1 MGTYYDIRIPIKTL
15 QQGSN
20 FCSSSQKGCKS
31 TISNIYLASNK
42 AGSELSGE
50 ESLWSRKG
58 KDSLLWEYLLY
69 RKERASSNSVCCNS
83 NTIVYFALSCIYQEL
98 SKIWNNGTM
107 WAPKLYTKLQQKAKK
122 CFLAFLRVKF
132 LFIHC
137 HMLLHIWQLLP
148 VLSVA
153 WAKRWGGGLGIHDC
167 GFGSGFCTPAEHCSQ
182 TSSQLPPPQCG
193 KKWIAPVFR
202 KHSRS
207 HKNIQY

>member
-20 FCSSSQKGCKS
+20 FCSSGQKGCKS

-42 AGSELSGE
+42 ADSELSGE

-122 CFLAFLRVKF
+122 CFLAFKSKISFHSLSHATAYLAALACAFSGLSK
-132 LFIHC
+132 
-137 HMLLHIWQLLP
+137 ML
-148 VLSVA
+148 
-153 WAKRWGGGLGIHDC
+153 RWGGGDPWLWIWLW
-167 GFGSGFCTPAEHCSQ
+167 FLYTSRALFTILFPAPSPSVWKEVN
-182 TSSQLPPPQCG
+182 SSCVL
-193 KKWIAPVFR
+193 
-202 KHSRS
+202 
-207 HKNIQY
+207 